1 MDPWIAVPALMAL
14 LALVTKGLDRLS
26 AITGGI
32 MGYMILFLGG
42 WEWLVLLMIFFAL
55 STAATHY
62 KKSVKK
68 RHGLSQKKRMV
79 ENVLGNGLVALI
91 FAMQGNLFGFAASLA
106 SATADTMSS
115 EIGVLSKKKPVNI
128 LDFKTVMKHG
138 ANGGISTLGNI
149 MTFVGSISIAG
160 ACLFLFGGWTLF
172 WIVLWSG
179 VFGCIVDSV
188 LGATLENDG
197 VIGNHLVNLLS
208 TLSAGLMAISLASL
222 F

>member
-14 LALVTKGLDRLS
+14 LAWVSKGLDRLS

-32 MGYMILFLGG
+32 MGYMILFTNG
-42 WEWLVLLMIFFAL
+42 WQWLMLLMLFFAL

-62 KKSVKK
+62 NKAVKK
-68 RHGLSQKKRMV
+68 KYGVSQKKRAV
-79 ENVLGNGLVALI
+79 ENVLGNGLVALV
-91 FAMQGNLFGFAASLA
+91 FALQGNLYGFAASLA

-115 EIGVLSKKKPVNI
+115 EIGVLSKKKPVSI
-128 LDFKTVMKHG
+128 LDFKTEVKRG
-138 ANGGISTLGNI
+138 ANGGISTLGNV
-149 MTFVGSISIAG
+149 MNFAGSAAIAT
-160 ACLFLFGGWTLF
+160 ACLALFGSWTIF

-179 VFGCIVDSV
+179 IVGCIVDSV

-197 VIGNHLVNLLS
+197 VIGNHMVNLLS
-208 TLSAGLMAISLASL
+208 SLAAGLMAIALASL